1 MIWFVLALLAAIFEA
16 SSIIIE
22 KKTLIKEHAL
32 EFCCLVS
39 LFAFLISFSFINN
52 VDFNLSLNLY
62 ILIFIASLFV
72 TFGYWLV
79 AKGIRHMDVSIAS
92 PLLNFSPAIVFILAV
107 IFLGEKLKS
116 LQILGILILVFGSY
130 ILNSDGSFRFFK
142 TFDRMYK
149 SKAVKNILLGIL
161 IWSVARI
168 FDKYLL
174 NWINQYT
181 YLFIIH
187 FFIMLNFLVILF
199 IFYDGFKG
207 IKHGIKGSLH
217 WLLVMAALIVV
228 ARLSYLTAL
237 KMAYLSLVFVIFKT
251 SNLLAAI
258 IGGNIFHERALL
270 QRIIAAIIMV
280 VGVYLVI
287 I

>member
-39 LFAFLISFSFINN
+39 LFAFLISFSFIGN
-52 VDFNLSLNLY
+52 VNFNLSLNLY

>member
-22 KKTLIKEHAL
+22 KKSLIKEHAL

>member
-39 LFAFLISFSFINN
+39 LFAFLISFSFISN

-62 ILIFIASLFV
+62 LLIFIASLFV

-142 TFDRMYK
+142 TFDNT
-149 SKAVKNILLGIL
+149 SISFCN
-161 IWSVARI
+161 
-168 FDKYLL
+168 
-174 NWINQYT
+174 
-181 YLFIIH
+181 
-187 FFIMLNFLVILF
+187 
-199 IFYDGFKG
+199 
-207 IKHGIKGSLH
+207 
-217 WLLVMAALIVV
+217 
-228 ARLSYLTAL
+228 LSPA
-237 KMAYLSLVFVIFKT
+237 
-251 SNLLAAI
+251 
-258 IGGNIFHERALL
+258 
-270 QRIIAAIIMV
+270 
-280 VGVYLVI
+280 
-287 I
+287 

>member
-39 LFAFLISFSFINN
+39 LFAFLISFSFISN

-62 ILIFIASLFV
+62 LLIFIASLFV

-92 PLLNFSPAIVFILAV
+92 PLLNFSPAIVLILAV

-187 FFIMLNFLVILF
+187 FFIMINFLLILF
-199 IFYDGFKG
+199 IFYDGLKG

-280 VGVYLVI
+280 VGVYL
-287 I
+287 